1 MKPLRTRP
9 GFVPLVPYEE
19 ATAHLPPHHFLTIAG
34 QRVHVRI
41 AGEGPALVLLHG
53 FMASFYSFRRIVPG
67 LSKHF
72 RVISI
77 DLNGF
82 GLTERPISPE
92 AYQIGNQADL
102 LARILAEIGVGPA
115 TVLGHSYGAAVASVT
130 ALRHPDAVRGLILVS
145 PASRFDQLPWYLK
158 IRPGKEVLY
167 FLCRRLLS
175 HPERY
180 RRLSERAFHVEGS
193 HTEEDSETYRGH
205 LLVDGLRST
214 FFGFMEVLGGKGF
227 ARIPFEEIGQ
237 AALVIAGDRDR
248 IIPLEQ
254 CREVAKQLPEGSL
267 KVVKECGHSAPEE
280 RPDEVIAAVLRF
292 VTQYPVRP
300 A

>member
-1 MKPLRTRP
+1 MKPARSRLRP
-9 GFVPLVPYEE
+9 VPLVPYDA
-19 ATAHLPPHHFLTIAG
+19 ATAHHPPDHFLTIEG

-41 AGEGPALVLLHG
+41 TGEGPPLVLLHG

-67 LSKHF
+67 LAEHF

-82 GLTERPISPE
+82 GLTERPASPE
-92 AYQIGNQADL
+92 AYRIGDQADL
-102 LARILAEIGVGPA
+102 VARVLAEIDAVPA
-115 TVLGHSYGAAVASVT
+115 TILGHSYGAAVASVT
-130 ALRHPDAVRGLILVS
+130 ALRHPEAVRGLILVS
-145 PASRFDQLPWYLK
+145 PASRFDKLPWYLK
-158 IRPGKEVLY
+158 VRPGKEVLY

-180 RRLSERAFHVEGS
+180 RRISERAFHVEGS
-193 HTEEDSETYRGH
+193 HTVEDSETYRGH

-237 AALVIAGDRDR
+237 PVLVIAGDKDI

-254 CREVAKQLPEGSL
+254 CREVAEQLPGGQLEIFA
-267 KVVKECGHSAPEE
+267 ECGHSAPEE
-280 RPDEVIAAVLRF
+280 RPDEVIAAVRRF
-292 VTQYPVRP
+292 VAQYPG
-300 A
+300 